1 MAERLAHRAFPRRIA
16 VGWAVA
22 AFASLAACRRAPEPA
37 PPEVRAESAA
47 RIVPGNTAAAEFL
60 AVLLG
65 EGGVSRLAALPE
77 QVDGYSSFDFHAS
90 PCSVPPRFARDTAEP
105 LIALHPDLVV
115 THEWQA
121 AETTQVLRTQ
131 GVPVVVLRSARSY
144 EDIRET
150 LAMLGRTLGL
160 EERAAAATFEL
171 DRRVERLREGA
182 AARTGLRALEYSNN
196 GTSGWTAGADTT
208 ADAMIRLAGMRNAA
222 AEGGLKGHVVLE
234 LERLIAIDPDLIVV
248 GAPARDEAG
257 SATKNV
263 LEKTSALANLSAVK
277 KRRIAVLPASLL
289 STDSPRLVD
298 AAERLAKEVDALVG
312 PGAK

>member
-1 MAERLAHRAFPRRIA
+1 
-16 VGWAVA
+16 VVA
-22 AFASLAACRRAPEPA
+22 AFSSLAACGRTPEA
-37 PPEVRAESAA
+37 VPPEIRAEKAS
-47 RIVPGNTAAAEFL
+47 RIVPGNAAAAEFL
-60 AVLLG
+60 VVLLG
-65 EGGVSRLAALPE
+65 EGGASRIAALPE

-90 PCSVPPRFARDTAEP
+90 PWSIPQRFARYTAEP

-121 AETTQVLRTQ
+121 AETTQVLRAQ

-150 LAMLGRTLGL
+150 LGSLGRTLGL
-160 EERAAAATFEL
+160 SERAEAAAAEL

-182 AARTGLRALEYSNN
+182 VARTGLRALEYSNN
-196 GTSGWTAGADTT
+196 GTGGWTAGGDTT
-208 ADAMIRLAGMRNAA
+208 SDAMIRLAGMRNAA
-222 AEGGLKGHVVLE
+222 AEAGLKGHVVLE
-234 LERLIAIDPDLIVV
+234 LEKLIAIDPDVIVV

-277 KRRIAVLPASLL
+277 NKRIAVLPAALL

-312 PGAK
+312 AGAK

>member
-1 MAERLAHRAFPRRIA
+1 MTERRVHRLLPRRIGA
-16 VGWAVA
+16 ACAVA
-22 AFASLAACRRAPEPA
+22 ALASLAACDRGPQAASPEA
-37 PPEVRAESAA
+37 RAENAS

-65 EGGVSRLAALPE
+65 ESGASRLAALPE
-77 QVDGYSSFDFHAS
+77 QVDSYSDFDFHAPPWS
-90 PCSVPPRFARDTAEP
+90 IPPRFARYTAEP

-121 AETTQVLRTQ
+121 AETTQVLRAQ
-131 GVPVVVLRSARSY
+131 GVRVVVLRSARSY

-160 EERAAAATFEL
+160 EGRAAAAAAEL

-182 AARTGLRALEYSNN
+182 GARAGLRALEYSNN
-196 GTSGWTAGADTT
+196 GTGGWTAGADTT

-234 LERLIAIDPDLIVV
+234 LEKLIAIDPDVIVV

-263 LEKTSALANLSAVK
+263 LEKTSALAGLSAVK
-277 KRRIAVLPASLL
+277 KRRVAVLPASLL

-312 PGAK
+312 SGAK